1 MKVKTE
7 AAGLKY
13 LQAQIKKQTKASN
26 IEYCDLRIQ
35 EYFIGGLCNK
45 NLSKLIFKA
54 RSQSLDIKT
63 QQKWK
68 YADSICIGCKIQV

>member
-1 MKVKTE
+1 MRNSQCLTKFTFFLALPLSYREIEEMSEWTFKKLVKVKTE

-35 EYFIGGLCNK
+35 EYFIGGL
-45 NLSKLIFKA
+45 
-54 RSQSLDIKT
+54 
-63 QQKWK
+63 
-68 YADSICIGCKIQV
+68 